1 MKVITR
7 IIALTVSFF
16 LVLQLLNTNQV
27 RAETIVTK
35 TPVEDG
41 TWDKSGKYT
50 DLTENYVG
58 YSADS
63 QYGIQKSALRFNFT
77 DIQDHIKK
85 ATLRIHIQSVQDL
98 NPNDSFYPHV
108 SLYGSSVS
116 DWNSWNTQNPN
127 KVPLQLNDPILYE
140 KDTSLV
146 TNTWKNFDVTDF
158 VKSQSN
164 KIVTFVLRSEEIM
177 PGVMFIYES
186 RNSFTPALYP
196 QLVLETVSGYT
207 MTYNS
212 NGGTGGSVPLDSNS
226 YMSGDAVTVKG
237 NTGGLAKTGYTF
249 SGWNTASDGNG
260 MNYLENYTFA
270 IGSADVMLYAKW
282 VELTNAKTPSIDIQP
297 TDKTVNMGDSTTLSV
312 AASGGASL
320 SYQWY
325 SNTTNSTS
333 GGTLI
338 NGATSPMYAVS
349 TNTAGTTYYYSI
361 VTNTDNNATGSKT
374 ATTTS
379 SVAKVQVNALT
390 HAATPTIDTQPID
403 KTVNVGESAT
413 LSVAASGGA
422 SLSYQWYQN
431 TTNSTSGGTLITG
444 ATSPTYAVPTNI
456 VGTTYYYSI
465 VTNTDNSA
473 TGSKTATTTSSVA
486 KVQVN
491 ALTHAATP
499 NIDTQPTDKTVNVGE
514 SATLSVA
521 ASGGASLS
529 YQWYSNTTNSTSGGT
544 LINGATSPMYAVSTN
559 TAGTTYYYSIVTNTD
574 NSATGSKT
582 ATTTSSVAKVQ
593 VNALTH
599 AATPTIDTQPIDKTV
614 NVGESAT
621 LSVAASGGASLSYQW
636 YSNTTNSTSGGT
648 LINGA
653 TSPMYAVPTNT
664 EGTTYYYSIVTN
676 TDNSATG
683 SKTATATS
691 SVAKVQVNALTH
703 AATPTI
709 DTQPTDK
716 TVNVGESAT
725 LSVAASGGASLS
737 YQWYQNT
744 TNSTS
749 GGTLITGATSPTY
762 TVSTNTEGTTY
773 YYSIVT
779 NTDNSATGSKT
790 ATATSSVAK
799 VQVNA
804 LTHAATPTI
813 DTQPIDKT
821 VNVGDSMT
829 LSVAASGGASLSY
842 QWYSNTTNST
852 SGGTLITGATSPTYA
867 VSTNTAGTTYYY
879 SIVTN
884 TDNSA
889 TGSKTAIAT
898 SSVAKVEVN
907 ALIHAA
913 TPTIDTQPTDKTVNV
928 GDSAMINVSASGG
941 ASLSYQWYS
950 NTTNSTSKG
959 TLINGATS
967 PMYAVPTNTAGTTYY
982 YSIVTNMDNS
992 ATGSKIATATSSVAK
1007 VQVKLAN
1014 PQTSGSGT
1022 TSSNDNNLSPA
1033 PVKITLHTNGGTT
1046 LAPIEIAYN
1055 TKISQLPVPAREGF
1069 RFDGWYQDAEFTKP
1083 WEKEML
1089 VRENIA
1095 LYAKWTALL
1104 VKESEKPQEPQE
1116 PQLPKP
1122 VVTYGDLSH
1131 HWAKEMVEELATL
1144 GIIQGYE
1151 DGTFRPNAPISRM
1164 HVAALLTRAF
1174 PFEPVRA
1181 VYNFSD
1187 VSSTHPYYDAIITLQ
1202 QAGIIDGT
1210 NGAFLPT
1217 EKMTRAQLAKVLV
1230 GVLGLTPEGA
1240 SSFTDVDSQHWSA
1253 GYIAVLEREG
1263 IALGDN
1269 GKFRPNEVVT
1279 RAQFAAFLHRIMQQ

>member
-35 TPVEDG
+35 TSVEDG

-116 DWNSWNTQNPN
+116 DWNSWNMQNPN
-127 KVPLQLNDPILYE
+127 KVPLQLYDPILYE
-140 KDTSLV
+140 KDTALV
-146 TNTWKNFDVTDF
+146 TNTWKSFDVTDF
-158 VKSQSN
+158 VKNQSN

-186 RNSFTPALYP
+186 RNSLTPALYP

-212 NGGTGGSVPLDSNS
+212 NGGTGGNVPLDSNS
-226 YMSGDAVTVKG
+226 YMSGDSVTVKG
-237 NTGGLAKTGYTF
+237 NTGGLVKTGYTF

-260 MNYLENYTFA
+260 MNYLENSTFA

-282 VELTNAKTPSIDIQP
+282 VELTNAKTPSIDTQP
-297 TDKTVNMGDSTTLSV
+297 TDKTVNVGDSTTLSV

-338 NGATSPMYAVS
+338 NGATSPMYAVP
-349 TNTAGTTYYYSI
+349 TNTVGTTYYYNL
-361 VTNTDNNATGSKT
+361 VTNTDNN
-374 ATTTS
+374 
-379 SVAKVQVNALT
+379 
-390 HAATPTIDTQPID
+390 
-403 KTVNVGESAT
+403 
-413 LSVAASGGA
+413 
-422 SLSYQWYQN
+422 
-431 TTNSTSGGTLITG
+431 
-444 ATSPTYAVPTNI
+444 
-456 VGTTYYYSI
+456 
-465 VTNTDNSA
+465 
-473 TGSKTATTTSSVA
+473 
-486 KVQVN
+486 
-491 ALTHAATP
+491 
-499 NIDTQPTDKTVNVGE
+499 
-514 SATLSVA
+514 
-521 ASGGASLS
+521 
-529 YQWYSNTTNSTSGGT
+529 
-544 LINGATSPMYAVSTN
+544 
-559 TAGTTYYYSIVTNTD
+559 
-574 NSATGSKT
+574 ATGSKT

-716 TVNVGESAT
+716 TVNVG
-725 LSVAASGGASLS
+725 
-737 YQWYQNT
+737 
-744 TNSTS
+744 
-749 GGTLITGATSPTY
+749 
-762 TVSTNTEGTTY
+762 
-773 YYSIVT
+773 
-779 NTDNSATGSKT
+779 
-790 ATATSSVAK
+790 
-799 VQVNA
+799 
-804 LTHAATPTI
+804 
-813 DTQPIDKT
+813 
-821 VNVGDSMT
+821 DSMT

-879 SIVTN
+879 SKVTN

-889 TGSKTAIAT
+889 TGSKTATAT
-898 SSVAKVEVN
+898 SSVAKVQVN

-913 TPTIDTQPTDKTVNV
+913 TPTIDTQPRDKTVNV
-928 GDSAMINVSASGG
+928 GENATINVSASGG

-959 TLINGATS
+959 TLINGATG

-1131 HWAKEMVEELATL
+1131 QWAKEMVEELATL